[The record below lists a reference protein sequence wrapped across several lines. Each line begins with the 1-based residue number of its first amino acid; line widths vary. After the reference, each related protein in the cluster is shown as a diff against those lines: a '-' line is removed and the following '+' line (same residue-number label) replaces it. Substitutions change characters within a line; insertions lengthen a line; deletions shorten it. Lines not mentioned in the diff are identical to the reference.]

1 MQFDFYRAYSAATAT
16 RSAKA
21 LDAAGNVMLGDDGRP
36 FKAPV
41 AEWPVEDVA
50 FEGDADENRAVFDAG
65 DTVITRVVFYIGDAE
80 SARKSLATFS
90 PEAALPEE
98 KTLAEE
104 LARKLAPAN

>member
-80 SARKSLATFS
+80 SARVMGQVEVGKPGKIDVAC
-90 PEAALPEE
+90 PD
-98 KTLAEE
+98 AE
-104 LARKLAPAN
+104 